1 LATLKEKEMVEDALI
16 KSAFGAHPEEVVDAE
31 IVKITKERQSVS
43 YGFDDTGIVSDGA
56 SDDVDEGER
65 VEV

>member
-1 LATLKEKEMVEDALI
+1 VLEDVPIETAL
-16 KSAFGAHPEEVVDAE
+16 GAHPEEVVDAKV
-31 IVKITKERQSVS
+31 VKITKEKQSVS
-43 YGFDDTGIVSDGA
+43 DGFDDTGVVCDEA